1 MSNILAVLN
10 LSTEEKP
17 LEPSVDIDTALAAP
31 EPEFPDHEM
40 AIAVGGLESFSAM
53 LDHDIFSGNP
63 LTALSGCEGFA
74 AGVMG
79 CYVNDLTS
87 RSGNEGFIDSV
98 KKGLKAT
105 IDAIIDAIKKVLG
118 FIFGKSKEEKEMDEI
133 RKATNETIK
142 SFEAAPPTVLNLK
155 LGEEGVAELTTGLSE
170 SEREIV
176 DEFMTADMTRAEF
189 VTKMAESFKQ
199 SEKNSDEVKAAAKK
213 SAEKSEQFA
222 KQIIPQINSL
232 TEDDKDKKKR
242 VQEMTKQSQ
251 EDLKELKEESR
262 KLAEEN
268 RAIRTKAKVVRNANR
283 RMGKGRK

>member
-17 LEPSVDIDTALAAP
+17 LEPSVDIDAALAAP

-118 FIFGKSKEEKEMDEI
+118 FIFGKSKEDKEMDEI
-133 RKATNETIK
+133 RKVTNETIK
-142 SFEAAPPTVLNLK
+142 SFKVEPPTVLNLK
-155 LGEEGVAELTTGLSE
+155 IGEEGAAELTVGLTE
-170 SEREIV
+170 KERETI
-176 DEFMTADMTRAEF
+176 DEFMTTDMTF
-189 VTKMAESFKQ
+189 GQLNTKMEDSFKRFTQ
-199 SEKNSDEVKAAAKK
+199 HADNLKELMKKDGQLAEERAKK
-213 SAEKSEQFA
+213 IVPE
-222 KQIIPQINSL
+222 INSL

-251 EDLKELKEESR
+251 TDLKDLKEENR

-268 RAIRTKAKVVRNANR
+268 SKIKAVAKLSRNAKR
-283 RMGKGRK
+283 RLGKGRK